1 MDLVTSKRALRK
13 KFLDRRRLSFSAA
26 QRHQAETQ
34 VLAAA
39 KPLLDSL
46 KPGEV
51 VASYLSF
58 DTEVPTFLLNETI
71 LAAGLKLMVP
81 CGLEQSR
88 WGELDPAQH
97 TRALY
102 RRFNPHPPL
111 LSREIRCDELAKI
124 GLKIIFLPAL
134 AVDKTG
140 VRLGRGAGWY
150 DQALAHC
157 DPTCFPHP
165 ELIALV
171 HEWEVLQAGTLP
183 REPHDQ
189 LVDQVLTSEG
199 RLQKLGS
206 D

>member
-13 KFLDRRRLSFSAA
+13 KFLDRRRLSFSPA

-46 KPGEV
+46 KPGEA

-71 LAAGLKLMVP
+71 LATGLKLVVP

-88 WGELDPAQH
+88 WGELDPVQH

-111 LSREIRCDELAKI
+111 LSREMQCADLAKI

-134 AVDKTG
+134 AVDRTG

-150 DQALAHC
+150 DQALLHC
-157 DPTCFPHP
+157 GTDCPTHP
-165 ELIALV
+165 QLIAMV
-171 HEWEVLQAGTLP
+171 HDWEMLQAGALP

-189 LVDQVLTSEG
+189 LVEQVLTPEG
-199 RLQKLGS
+199 GLQKLEN

>member
-1 MDLVTSKRALRK
+1 MDLVTSKRTLRQ
-13 KFLDRRRLSFSAA
+13 KFLDRRRLSFSPAL
-26 QRHQAETQ
+26 RHQAESQ

-58 DTEVPTFLLNETI
+58 DTEVPTFLLNEAI
-71 LAAGLKLMVP
+71 LAAGLKLIVP

-88 WGELDPAQH
+88 WGELDPVQH

-111 LSREIRCDELAKI
+111 LAREMLCDELAKL
-124 GLKIIFLPAL
+124 GLRFIFLPAL
-134 AVDKTG
+134 AVDRTG

-157 DPTCFPHP
+157 DPTCATRPQ
-165 ELIALV
+165 LIALV
-171 HEWEVLQAGTLP
+171 HEGEVLQAGTLP

-189 LVDQVLTSEG
+189 LVDQVLTPEG